1 VRDWLVDFCFIW
13 LICWTWLVYFDWLL
27 GLVWFW
33 FIGFIDWL
41 CLWGL
46 MIRFL
51 DDVDDGLDKI
61 AFVSEADNG
70 FPWLK
75 PSFFHLNLS
84 GNGVQFHNNLL
95 HLSKFWLLQSILF
108 LKIPFLRMNWGLVS
122 TIWISEYTYIYN
134 IYIWIYQLCRSNLHI
149 VGYTSIIS
157 ILGCRFHLP
166 YLHYK
171 VNCLCFDD

>member
-1 VRDWLVDFCFIW
+1 
-13 LICWTWLVYFDWLL
+13 
-27 GLVWFW
+27 
-33 FIGFIDWL
+33 
-41 CLWGL
+41 

-95 HLSKFWLLQSILF
+95 HLSKF
-108 LKIPFLRMNWGLVS
+108 
-122 TIWISEYTYIYN
+122 
-134 IYIWIYQLCRSNLHI
+134 
-149 VGYTSIIS
+149 
-157 ILGCRFHLP
+157 
-166 YLHYK
+166 
-171 VNCLCFDD
+171 